1 MINRKSIFIALGVVA
16 VGLAVWLLFIRKH
29 TAASE
34 VSQEL
39 QADPDLAKVNALLET
54 NPNNDSLYYLRA
66 KVYYNLEAYDEALKD
81 LNHAISIDSMRP
93 AYYHLLA
100 DVFLDY
106 ARPNDSRRAI
116 EVLKLATKRF
126 PGRIPTLL
134 KLSEF
139 QLIVKKHSDALTT
152 LDQVLQIDPQNAEA
166 FFMAGRVALD
176 KGDTTAAVAS
186 FQKSVKINADNVD
199 AWMFLGRIYSNKN
212 NPEAVQFFDNALRVD
227 SNNIDARLY
236 LGMFYK
242 RRGEFDKAFHVYRD
256 IINRNPDYSDAYFDM
271 GMIYLEADS
280 LDKAYT
286 NFDIAIKTD
295 PIFIKAYYWR
305 GVASEAKGNLAAAL
319 ADYKQASG
327 MAPEF
332 EEAKQAKERLEK
344 SGVK

>member
-1 MINRKSIFIALGVVA
+1 MINRKYIFIALGAAVVA
-16 VGLAVWLLFIRKH
+16 VAVWLLFFRKP
-29 TAASE
+29 AAGSE

-39 QADPDLAKVNALLET
+39 ASNPDLATVSALLEA
-54 NPNNDSLYYLRA
+54 NPNNDSLYYKRA
-66 KVYYNLEAYDEALKD
+66 KIFYNLEAYDEALRD

-152 LDQVLQIDPQNAEA
+152 LDQILQIDPQNAEA

-176 KGDTTAAVAS
+176 KGDTTAAIAS
-186 FQKSVKINADNVD
+186 FQKSVKINADNAD
-199 AWMFLGRIYSNKN
+199 AWTFLGRIFSSRN
-212 NPEAVQFFDNALRVD
+212 NPEAVQYFQNALRVD
-227 SNNIDARLY
+227 SNDIEVRLQ
-236 LGMFYK
+236 LGMYYK
-242 RRGEFDKAFHVYRD
+242 RRGEFDQAFKIYRD
-256 IINRNPDYSDAYFDM
+256 IIIRNPDYSDAYFDM
-271 GMIYLEADS
+271 GMIYLELDS
-280 LDKAYT
+280 LPKAYT

-305 GVASEAKGNLAAAL
+305 GVTSEAQGNLSAAL
-319 ADYKQASG
+319 ADYRQASG
-327 MAPEF
+327 MSPDF
-332 EEAKQAKERLEK
+332 VEAKDAKDRLEK